1 MADLE
6 KVSRLAEGDRYL
18 AVFTVGR
25 ADGSVHASVVNAG
38 PMVDPVDGSPGV
50 AAVVAGASR
59 KLTLLR
65 RTGRATVVFKVGWD
79 WAAVSG
85 SVRLIGPDDGAEYG
99 LNVPATLRSVF
110 QAAGGTHDDWDEFDR
125 VMAAQ
130 RRCGVFVHA
139 DAVTSNAGSS

>member
-6 KVSRLAEGDRYL
+6 KVSRLAAGDRYL

-25 ADGSVHASVVNAG
+25 TDGSVHASVVNAG
-38 PMVDPVDGSPGV
+38 PMADPVDGTPGV

-59 KLTLLR
+59 KLILLR
-65 RTGRATVVFKVGWD
+65 RTGRATVVFKEGWD

-85 SVRLIGPDDGAEYG
+85 SVRLIGPDDGTEHG
-99 LNVPATLRSVF
+99 LDLPTLLRSVF

-125 VMAAQ
+125 VMASE
-130 RRCGVFVHA
+130 RRCAVFVHA
-139 DAVTSNAGSS
+139 DAVTSNAGTS